1 VSEDRRTVIAGSV
14 IVLAVML
21 LVVLGV
27 MALAALLDPIR

>member
-1 VSEDRRTVIAGSV
+1 VSEERRTVIAGSV
-14 IVLAVML
+14 IVLALML

>member
-1 VSEDRRTVIAGSV
+1 MNGEREPIAAMSV
-14 IVLAVML
+14 IVLALML